1 MCEWRAAPTLENYAT
16 GEERRRQTLSNKR
29 DLNSFKKT
37 LRQTSPP
44 PPPPLN
50 RSFRKTPEKINAR

>member
-1 MCEWRAAPTLENYAT
+1 MCEWRAALTLENYAT
-16 GEERRRQTLSNKR
+16 REERRRQALSNKR

-44 PPPPLN
+44 PPPLN
-50 RSFRKTPEKINAR
+50 RSFSKTPEKINAR